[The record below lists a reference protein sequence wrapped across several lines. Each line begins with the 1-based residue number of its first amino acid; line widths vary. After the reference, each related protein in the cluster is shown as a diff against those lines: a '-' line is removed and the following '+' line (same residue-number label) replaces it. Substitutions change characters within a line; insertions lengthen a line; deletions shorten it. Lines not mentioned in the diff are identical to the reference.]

1 MLKVFLYT
9 LVTITLL
16 KTFSRSLHQLSKIF
30 VVKKFD
36 AVSVLTYMAFHF
48 LSEKDVLKK
57 TEVTGDVKDQYIKD
71 VGGET
76 GPIFAGTVKYF
87 RHLLMGH

>member
-1 MLKVFLYT
+1 MFPLQFPLLKVFLYT

-16 KTFSRSLHQLSKIF
+16 KIFSRSLHLLSKIF

-36 AVSVLTYMAFHF
+36 SVSVLAYTVFHF

-57 TEVTGDVKDQYIKD
+57 TEVTGDVKERYIKD
-71 VGGET
+71 VGGGDRANFRKDRE
-76 GPIFAGTVKYF
+76 IF
-87 RHLLMGH
+87 

>member
-57 TEVTGDVKDQYIKD
+57 TEVTGDVKERYIKD
-71 VGGET
+71 VGGGT
-76 GPIFAGTVKYF
+76 GPIFARTVKYF
-87 RHLLMGH
+87 RHLLMSH